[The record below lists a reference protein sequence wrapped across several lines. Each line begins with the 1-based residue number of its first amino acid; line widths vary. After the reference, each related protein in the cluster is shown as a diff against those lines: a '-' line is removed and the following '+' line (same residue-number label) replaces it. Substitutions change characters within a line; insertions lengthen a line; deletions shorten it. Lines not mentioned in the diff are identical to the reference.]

1 VSAQR
6 DEDLDIQSVMNE
18 MREVQQKSKTFV
30 ESITRHDK
38 LSQNQLMLLM
48 DLKLS
53 GSMRITD
60 ISERFFITVGAATSM
75 CDKLEEQNLINRI
88 RTKEDRRVVLV
99 ELTNIGE
106 ERLTNIFMQFPSEKL
121 HTIDTVLKQ
130 VNQLMSK
137 IID

>member
-30 ESITRHDK
+30 ESITRYDT
-38 LSQNQLMLLM
+38 LSQNHLMLLM

-60 ISERFFITVGAATSM
+60 IAERFFITVGAATSM
-75 CDKLEEQNLINRI
+75 CDKLEEQNLISRI

-106 ERLTNIFMQFPSEKL
+106 ERIKNIFMQFPSEKL